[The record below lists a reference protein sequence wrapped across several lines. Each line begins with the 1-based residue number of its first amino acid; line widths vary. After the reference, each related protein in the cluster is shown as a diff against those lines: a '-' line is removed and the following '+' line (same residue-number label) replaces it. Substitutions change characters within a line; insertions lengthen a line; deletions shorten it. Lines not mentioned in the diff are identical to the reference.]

1 MFYWERDIKVNA
13 LEEANQSAHYIHL
26 ATNTNHIIIILNM
39 LLFFLFDQLEWT
51 YLIMQYFVKYSMG
64 VMSLEKKKYNAFK
77 KYFFWT

>member
-26 ATNTNHIIIILNM
+26 ATNTNHIIIILNV

-77 KYFFWT
+77 KYFIWT